1 MNIRL
6 LPIVLIAAAGTLVGC
21 KTIDHSAYQP
31 EPQKIVPG
39 TQFQPRIEEDSAYI
53 ASVER
58 MARMRGITVQWVH
71 KPTKRHVDQ

>member
-1 MNIRL
+1 MNIRP

-21 KTIDHSAYQP
+21 KTMDH
-31 EPQKIVPG
+31 
-39 TQFQPRIEEDSAYI
+39 SAYI